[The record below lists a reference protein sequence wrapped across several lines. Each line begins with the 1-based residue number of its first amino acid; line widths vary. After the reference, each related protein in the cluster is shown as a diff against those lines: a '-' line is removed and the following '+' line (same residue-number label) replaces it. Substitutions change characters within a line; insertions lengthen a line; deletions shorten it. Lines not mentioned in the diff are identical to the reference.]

1 MWGQEPVTLRGI
13 VAFPQAGPGKIR
25 QARPPPHRYVSG
37 VTRTASDIL
46 RLLATVNRR
55 RGDDVSLAALAALAH
70 RSPFPLHRAFR
81 RVTGETPRVYTA
93 RVRLARAAADLLTT
107 RRPVAVVAFDH
118 GFGSHEV
125 FTRAFARYFG
135 VTPSTYRV
143 RGLHTGPG
151 ADGPAAA
158 RTHAATVTTVAPCI
172 GLYRMTTI
180 ERSPSMTTDIVVK
193 DLPEV
198 HAIIMRRRIARD
210 DIAATL
216 AEFLPAVFGFAQRH
230 GLAMAGPPFT
240 RYPEVGMGSLV
251 LEGGVPLL
259 APPPGPLDEGMEALA
274 IPAGPAAV
282 TIHRGPYDT
291 LPATY
296 RAVEAWLERE
306 GRARNGPPRE
316 VYLTDPGE
324 RPDPAT
330 WETEVIQPLA

>member
-1 MWGQEPVTLRGI
+1 
-13 VAFPQAGPGKIR
+13 
-25 QARPPPHRYVSG
+25 
-37 VTRTASDIL
+37 VTRTATDIL
-46 RLLATVNRR
+46 RLLATVNDRR
-55 RGDDVSLAALAALAH
+55 DGDVSLAALAALAH

-81 RVTGETPRVYTA
+81 RVTGETPKTYTA

-107 RRPVAVVAFDH
+107 RRSVAAIAFDH

-135 VTPSTYRV
+135 VTPRTYRV
-143 RGLHTGPG
+143 RGLHTGPV
-151 ADGPAAA
+151 ASAPAAA

-180 ERSPSMTTDIVVK
+180 ERTPPMTADIVVK
-193 DLPEV
+193 DQPEV
-198 HAIIMRRRIARD
+198 HALIMRRRIARD
-210 DIAATL
+210 EIAATL
-216 AEFLPAVFGFAQRH
+216 AEFLPAVFGYAQRQ

-251 LEGGVPLL
+251 LEGGVPLM
-259 APPPGPLDEGMEALA
+259 APPPGEPDEGMEALT

-291 LPATY
+291 LPDTY
-296 RAVEAWLERE
+296 RALEAWLDRE
-306 GRARNGPPRE
+306 GRERNGPPRE
-316 VYLTDPGE
+316 VYLTDPGDH
-324 RPDPAT
+324 PDPAT